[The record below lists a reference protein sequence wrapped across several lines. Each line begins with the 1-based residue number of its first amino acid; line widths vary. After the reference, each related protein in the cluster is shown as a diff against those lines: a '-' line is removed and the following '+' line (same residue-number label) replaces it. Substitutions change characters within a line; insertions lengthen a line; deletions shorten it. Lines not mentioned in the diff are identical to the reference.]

1 MNNDIL
7 KHTQLILD
15 NKIEINKQEPK
26 KKYFLVYFLHNDD
39 IVYIGRTLDV
49 KVYVEERKVKYS
61 ATHYYF
67 EEVAAS
73 EIDNYL
79 AFLILEIQPI
89 YNSQINKNSK
99 YISCN
104 TAKLDYFID
113 KTSFKKVYKEYGGYK
128 FGSSLY
134 IEKQIFDDVFAK
146 VPYDKDM
153 PKVKTRILLVE
164 DYIQYQLDST
174 CGVVQDILYDKES
187 NPVLAYRDYKTDY
200 KKESENINILEN
212 KEYQVI
218 NLINSNTFEAMN
230 HEGKKITLCANDYIP
245 LGHYHKFNKNVVYTN
260 KWISAINEDT
270 KYHIRMEYQKELE
283 NK

>member
-15 NKIEINKQEPK
+15 NKMEVNRQEPQRK
-26 KKYFLVYFLHNDD
+26 DFIVYFLHHDD
-39 IVYIGRTLDV
+39 IVYIGKTLDV

-89 YNSQINKNSK
+89 YNNQINKNSK
-99 YISCN
+99 YISSN
-104 TAKLDYFID
+104 IAKKDYFID

-128 FGSSLY
+128 FGNSLY

-146 VPYDKDM
+146 IPYNKNM
-153 PKVKTRILLVE
+153 PKVWSKILLV
-164 DYIQYQLDST
+164 DDFKLYPQSQIGLVHD
-174 CGVVQDILYDKES
+174 VLYDDNN
-187 NPVLAYRDYKTDY
+187 NPINAFRDSRPDV
-200 KKESENINILEN
+200 KKDFENMNILEN

-218 NLINSNTFEAMN
+218 NLIDSNTFEAIN
-230 HEGKKITLCANDYIP
+230 NEGKKITLSANDFDSSGIYSS
-245 LGHYHKFNKNVVYTN
+245 FNENINYPN
-260 KWISAINEDT
+260 KWCRAFNEDM
-270 KYHIRMEYQKELE
+270 KYTIKMAYLKELE
-283 NK
+283 NR